1 MIKNDLSG
9 ILIYKIWRIL
19 GDGEEKLHGK
29 LMEVKEV
36 FEIATNDEDD
46 LMDSIRIYA
55 KMI

>member
-1 MIKNDLSG
+1 
-9 ILIYKIWRIL
+9 L